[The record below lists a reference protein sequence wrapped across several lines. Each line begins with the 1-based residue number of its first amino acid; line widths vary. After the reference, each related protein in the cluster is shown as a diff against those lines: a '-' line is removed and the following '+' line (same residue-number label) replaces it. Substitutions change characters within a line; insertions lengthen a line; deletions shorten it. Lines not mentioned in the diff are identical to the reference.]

1 METVVF
7 KLVISDVVELK
18 MLIIRKL
25 AVSLLSEHSNVNVPS
40 IFSN

>member
-7 KLVISDVVELK
+7 KLVISYVVEIVK
-18 MLIIRKL
+18 MIIRKL